1 MLRTRLLLNMLPFVG
16 MLLATGV
23 YAIVLFSRLATSVD
37 TSVTEH
43 HRSVV
48 AAQQMT
54 LALAEMDRE
63 VWAGMN
69 TGGPDR
75 KAFEEQRKV
84 FEENLALQLKSTAL
98 PGENE
103 LNRRLAAQFEAFRAA
118 VTRMGSLGK
127 SESKQQVYDREILP
141 GGLKMKALLGQILK
155 LNQEAILAT
164 GGKVQVLTRE
174 VTRLMVIGMVIAL
187 GVSACA
193 FYQLS
198 RSVLRPIN
206 LLTHA
211 TRELGEGSLNQ
222 QVPVVSH
229 DELGE
234 LALAFNQMA
243 AQLRE
248 YRQSTSE
255 EIVRLHRTM
264 ETPWLPFPTRSSF

>member
-1 MLRTRLLLNMLPFVG
+1 
-16 MLLATGV
+16 
-23 YAIVLFSRLATSVD
+23 
-37 TSVTEH
+37 
-43 HRSVV
+43 
-48 AAQQMT
+48 
-54 LALAEMDRE
+54 
-63 VWAGMN
+63 
-69 TGGPDR
+69 
-75 KAFEEQRKV
+75 
-84 FEENLALQLKSTAL
+84 
-98 PGENE
+98 
-103 LNRRLAAQFEAFRAA
+103 
-118 VTRMGSLGK
+118 
-127 SESKQQVYDREILP
+127 
-141 GGLKMKALLGQILK
+141 
-155 LNQEAILAT
+155 
-164 GGKVQVLTRE
+164 
-174 VTRLMVIGMVIAL
+174 MVIAL